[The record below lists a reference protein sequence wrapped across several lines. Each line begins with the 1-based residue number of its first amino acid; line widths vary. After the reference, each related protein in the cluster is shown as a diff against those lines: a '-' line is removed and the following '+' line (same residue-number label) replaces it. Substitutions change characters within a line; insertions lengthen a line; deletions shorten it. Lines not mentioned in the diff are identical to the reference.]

1 MSLLQRL
8 QVEGTADRGTVSQ
21 VVSRDSS
28 LWELKFSLHQRVVE
42 KLEQEISDINECS
55 EEERERAA
63 EQIREIMAEYLLENE
78 KLFERVNEEEDI
90 FLKISPFLLF
100 TILIQQTEREMG
112 KKSYM
117 LEIVGHREQIPIF
130 DAKDSVTLIQ
140 NKDMRN
146 YLARML
152 ASFTKVDSTTVV
164 YRARGLTYQRHFSE
178 LDFDNVLELAGLV
191 ELPYRYDFYKRLADI
206 SLFITGIFPEY
217 LQGSEEGNSP
227 FPEKHM
233 GHSERTLHDYEK
245 EGRQYYDLASTYDEA
260 REQGLDHVLSQLA
273 ENFTIIRKPLN
284 YLAANLMSKQDKD
297 WFISP

>member
-1 MSLLQRL
+1 MAYLQDLSEADLSFVVKTIVDKRQDHDYICDLLKDKPDL
-8 QVEGTADRGTVSQ
+8 V
-21 VVSRDSS
+21 
-28 LWELKFSLHQRVVE
+28 
-42 KLEQEISDINECS
+42 
-55 EEERERAA
+55 
-63 EQIREIMAEYLLENE
+63 EIMLENE